1 MFNYLK
7 SIVQKRLHTQSLT
20 QKPMLEW
27 HPARLTHAVDASE
40 YSKNPIVYRCIKLI
54 AESAS
59 HVPLL
64 VFKKNRHAK
73 IRDNAHVCNRLFRQ
87 PNPQQGGTEFFA
99 AAITNKLLFG
109 ESYLMLAKA
118 DMQDLP
124 PQLEIYLLDNSR
136 VSLSIANNI
145 LHSFVYESPHGKI
158 VYKIDQISRQ
168 SKVLQLKNYNPFN
181 QSRGMSCLSPAT
193 SSIALNRMASEWNY
207 SLLKNG
213 ARPSG
218 AIILRD
224 GNRYLSADQFERLKN
239 EIQEKYS
246 SSVNAGRPM
255 LLEGGLDWKEMSMSP
270 KDMDFSESK
279 DSSARDIAL
288 SCGVPPQLLG
298 IKGDNTYSNMQEA
311 RIALWEETIIPL
323 LDKISDSLSNW
334 LSYWLK
340 EDLIIEFNRDEISAL
355 TERRENL
362 WSKIANVDFMTI
374 NEKREF
380 VGLPPLPGGNNLS
393 KLEPNS

>member
-1 MFNYLK
+1 MFKYFK
-7 SIVQKRLHTQSLT
+7 SIIQKKVRHQSFFNP
-20 QKPMLEW
+20 PMLDW
-27 HPARLTHAVDASE
+27 SSSSYTYVADAKE
-40 YSKNPIVYRCIKLI
+40 YSKNPIVYRCVKLI

-59 HVPLL
+59 HVPLI
-64 VFKKNRHAK
+64 VFKKNRNTK
-73 IRDNAHVCNRLFRQ
+73 IRDNAHICNTLFRR
-87 PNPQQGGTEFFA
+87 PNPQQGGTEFFSSV
-99 AAITNKLLFG
+99 ITNKLLFG
-109 ESYLMLAKA
+109 ESYLMLAKV
-118 DMQDLP
+118 DTFGVS
-124 PQLEIYLLDNSR
+124 PQLEMYLLDNAR
-136 VSLSIANNI
+136 LSLLIEDNV
-145 LHSFVYESPHGKI
+145 LHSYSYEGPKGKTVYL
-158 VYKIDQISRQ
+158 VDQLSGQ

-181 QSRGMSCLSPAT
+181 QSRGMSCLNPAS

-218 AIILRD
+218 AIILKD
-224 GNRYLSADQFERLKN
+224 GNRYLSAEQFERLKE

-279 DSSARDIAL
+279 DSSSREIAL
-288 SCGVPPQLLG
+288 ACGVPPQLLG

-311 RIALWEETIIPL
+311 RLALWEETIIPL

-362 WSKIANVDFMTI
+362 WSKIANVNFMTV

-380 VGLPPLPGGNNLS
+380 MGLPPISGGDRLPI
-393 KLEPNS
+393 LETE

>member
-1 MFNYLK
+1 MVEKRIRHQNFPKAPMF
-7 SIVQKRLHTQSLT
+7 
-20 QKPMLEW
+20 EW
-27 HPARLTHAVDASE
+27 SSSSCAYIADAKE
-40 YSKNPIVYRCIKLI
+40 YSKNPIVYRCVKLI

-59 HVPLL
+59 HIPLL
-64 VFKKNRHAK
+64 VFKKNRHTK
-73 IRDNAHVCNRLFRQ
+73 VRDNTHICNTLFRR
-87 PNPQQGGTEFFA
+87 PNPQQGGTEFFSS
-99 AAITNKLLFG
+99 AITNKLLFG
-109 ESYLMLAKA
+109 ECYLMLAKA
-118 DMQDLP
+118 DMFGTA
-124 PQLEIYLLDNSR
+124 PQLEMYLLENSR
-136 VSLSIANNI
+136 LSLIIENNV
-145 LHSFVYESPHGKI
+145 LHSYSYDSPRGKI
-158 VYKIDQISRQ
+158 LYSVDQLSRQ
-168 SKVLQLKNYNPFN
+168 SKILQLKNYNPFN
-181 QSRGMSCLSPAT
+181 QSRGMSCLNPA
-193 SSIALNRMASEWNY
+193 SNSIALNRMASEWNY

-218 AIILRD
+218 AIILKD
-224 GNRYLSADQFERLKN
+224 GNRYLSSEQFERLKE

-279 DSSARDIAL
+279 DSSSREIAL
-288 SCGVPPQLLG
+288 ACGVPPQLLG

-311 RIALWEETIIPL
+311 RLALWEETIIPL
-323 LDKISDSLSNW
+323 LDKIADSLSNW

-362 WSKIANVDFMTI
+362 WSKISNVDFMTV

-380 VGLPPLPGGNNLS
+380 MGLPPLAGGDRLS
-393 KLEPNS
+393 ILETEQ